1 MAADY
6 IYVSTEQLLPNERY
20 ALTGLRKIAAGLKD
34 NAPEELNEFIGTYL
48 PDFNSDVSNL
58 STNTITGHLLQA
70 FKVANDEDESLETI
84 NVDFQ
89 ESLAPV
95 VNSKL
100 ANISYNIPYQTSQYQ
115 DFDGFNFNDS
125 CDCDNYCDYA
135 LNIYDDCYTE
145 CMCGSGYEPP
155 EGEGWTLGEST
166 IGQIF
171 SGIGSAITSV
181 GNTIGWDNIWGSF
194 FNTDDDGSSEDAPVD
209 VNITIEDEPTD
220 WGKIALYGGLVV
232 VIALGGFYA
241 YKKIKN

>member
-1 MAADY
+1 
-6 IYVSTEQLLPNERY
+6 
-20 ALTGLRKIAAGLKD
+20 
-34 NAPEELNEFIGTYL
+34 
-48 PDFNSDVSNL
+48 
-58 STNTITGHLLQA
+58 
-70 FKVANDEDESLETI
+70 
-84 NVDFQ
+84 
-89 ESLAPV
+89 
-95 VNSKL
+95 
-100 ANISYNIPYQTSQYQ
+100 
-115 DFDGFNFNDS
+115 
-125 CDCDNYCDYA
+125 
-135 LNIYDDCYTE
+135 
-145 CMCGSGYEPP
+145 MCGSGYEPP

>member
-1 MAADY
+1 MAATEYVY
-6 IYVSTEQLLPNERY
+6 INTSQYLPEERY
-20 ALTGLRKIAAGLKD
+20 ALTGLRQIAAGLKD
-34 NAPEELNEFIGTYL
+34 NAPDELNEFIGSYIS
-48 PDFNSDVSNL
+48 DYNSDAADL
-58 STNTITGHLLQA
+58 SINTITGYLLQS
-70 FKVANDEDESLETI
+70 FKVANDEDESLETL
-84 NVDFQ
+84 NTDFE

-100 ANISYNIPYQTSQYQ
+100 SNISYNIPSQTMYQ
-115 DFDGFNFNDS
+115 DFDGFNFSDN

-135 LNIYDDCYTE
+135 LNIYDNCYTE
-145 CMCGSGYEPP
+145 CMCGGGYEP
-155 EGEGWTLGEST
+155 EGGWTLAEST

-171 SGIGSAITSV
+171 SGIGSAIQTI
-181 GNTIGWDNIWGSF
+181 GNEVGWDNIWGSF

-220 WGKIALYGGLVV
+220 WGKIALYSGLVV